1 MWAFGR
7 WRLEVGAFSGSRL
20 EVGGNGMRNLE
31 CGLRPIGAYA
41 YAPVGM
47 RKIRAKS
54 RAYGNGERQRREAI
68 EWGNSEA
75 EGSKRIDRWKVR
87 RMERQRR

>member
-1 MWAFGR
+1 MKGGR
-7 WRLEVGAFSGSRL
+7 FAAVGWT
-20 EVGGNGMRNLE
+20 VGGNGMRNLE
-31 CGLRPIGAYA
+31 CGLRPIGA

-87 RMERQRR
+87 RMERQRT